1 MARYQDVLAL
11 ADTHFR
17 RVLDEQPGAMECR
30 LGCTL
35 CCQGLFEISAAD
47 LVVLMEGLRQLDP
60 QVLDHLVR
68 KSRESIERFDHPV
81 LSSLDEAER
90 REFFDG
96 PAAGESCPALS
107 AEGACTIYAHRPLL
121 CRTFGLPVR
130 EGKEYRGE
138 ECELNFT
145 SSSRADKERAAWDLE
160 WEDAVDPQEL
170 RTIPQAIVL
179 IASILEREAV
189 EEETGPSIA
198 KGSAA
203 EDRIE

>member
-1 MARYQDVLAL
+1 MARYQDVLDR

-17 RVLDEQPGAMECR
+17 RVLDEQPGAMQCR

-47 LVVLMEGLRQLDP
+47 LVVLMEGLRQLDREAL
-60 QVLDHLVR
+60 VDLVR
-68 KSRESIERFDHPV
+68 KSLGSIERLDHPD
-81 LSSLDEAER
+81 LSNLDEAGK

-96 PAAGESCPALS
+96 PAAVEPCPALS
-107 AEGACTIYAHRPLL
+107 SEGACTIYSHRPLL

-130 EGKEYRGE
+130 EGEEYRGE

-145 SSSRADKERAAWDLE
+145 ASSRADKERAAWDLE
-160 WEDAVDPQEL
+160 WEDAVDSQEL

-179 IASILEREAV
+179 IASILKREAA
-189 EEETGPSIA
+189 EDEIGPSIA
-198 KGSAA
+198 EVGAT
-203 EDRIE
+203 ED